1 MADQKL
7 IIPIEKIKTD
17 FQAFLEPEHNRR
29 IIFSGPFGIGKT
41 YFLNEF
47 FKEKTEY
54 FPIFLRPI
62 NYSLL
67 SNEDVFKFIKYDI
80 LAQLINQKKINIDND
95 IKASSSESLK
105 SFFKNNKLLVLKNLL
120 KIIPKLG
127 GFSDSIEQVEEL
139 YLKYRESKEKLSK
152 ELSAEQVQVFNKE
165 FEEHFLSEF
174 DNVSS
179 IIKYAITK
187 EELQTVLVIDDLDR
201 LDPEHIF
208 RLFNVF
214 SAHFDL
220 VNDDF
225 NKFNFDKIIFVCDIE
240 NIRKIFSHKYG
251 LDVDFSGY
259 IDKFYSSEIYDFN
272 NNQEVLNY
280 VDKIFL
286 RYENNNLQRGGSQSS
301 ILGIIKP
308 IFSDLILAK
317 TVNMRMVKNIEQGK
331 HGFRRPYILNYFRPE
346 VVKNY
351 NFQILQ
357 VVDFLFDIFG
367 KDIDNLLDSIN
378 KTKKLAR
385 NNASMF
391 KEVNLKHC
399 LPILNKSINTKS
411 KVWTSPWGKSIQY
424 ELKEPISTEKELYFG
439 EFQNSNNDWILTR
452 NYYDF
457 LEIVVNNLRSMGVF
471 DNKDN

>member
-1 MADQKL
+1 MKNS
-7 IIPIEKIKTD
+7 E
-17 FQAFLEPEHNRR
+17 
-29 IIFSGPFGIGKT
+29 G
-41 YFLNEF
+41 
-47 FKEKTEY
+47 
-54 FPIFLRPI
+54 
-62 NYSLL
+62 
-67 SNEDVFKFIKYDI
+67 
-80 LAQLINQKKINIDND
+80 ND
-95 IKASSSESLK
+95 
-105 SFFKNNKLLVLKNLL
+105 
-120 KIIPKLG
+120 
-127 GFSDSIEQVEEL
+127 
-139 YLKYRESKEKLSK
+139 
-152 ELSAEQVQVFNKE
+152 
-165 FEEHFLSEF
+165 
-174 DNVSS
+174 
-179 IIKYAITK
+179 
-187 EELQTVLVIDDLDR
+187 
-201 LDPEHIF
+201 
-208 RLFNVF
+208 
-214 SAHFDL
+214 
-220 VNDDF
+220 
-225 NKFNFDKIIFVCDIE
+225 NKFGFDKIIFVCDIE
-240 NIRKIFSHKYG
+240 NIRKIFAHKYG
-251 LDVDFSGY
+251 AEVDFSGY

-286 RYENNNLQRGGSQSS
+286 RYENNNLQKGGSQSS

-331 HGFRRPYILNYFRPE
+331 HGFRKPYILNYFEPQ

-439 EFQNSNNDWILTR
+439 EFQNSNNDWILKR

-471 DNKDN
+471 DFNMDN